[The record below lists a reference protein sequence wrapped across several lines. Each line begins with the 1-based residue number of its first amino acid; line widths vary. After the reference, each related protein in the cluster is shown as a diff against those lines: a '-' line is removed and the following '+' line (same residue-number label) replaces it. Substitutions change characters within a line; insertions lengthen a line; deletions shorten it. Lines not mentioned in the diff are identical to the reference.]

1 MLTYSYWKIIDAY
14 GSLAGDCFTMVT
26 ILRSI
31 ISFAWTFFV
40 TEWIDSRGPAEPF
53 GIFGMLMGLFSML
66 CVPLWIFG
74 KRLRIATSDRVRQWN
89 DQQQQS

>member
-1 MLTYSYWKIIDAY
+1 
-14 GSLAGDCFTMVT
+14 
-26 ILRSI
+26 
-31 ISFAWTFFV
+31 
-40 TEWIDSRGPAEPF
+40 
-53 GIFGMLMGLFSML
+53 MLMGLFSML